1 MNNPLT
7 DPYIVLNKV
16 YSGGAYLKQALT
28 ESQIEPQN
36 RPRTSKICYG
46 VLEKDVYLSH
56 IIGANCT
63 RTPKSAVRLVLK
75 IALYMLEFM
84 GKHNYMVAD
93 CAVELCK
100 KLGKAGAAGFVNA
113 FLRSYKIPP
122 LPQSADERLSV
133 SASAPLWLAKR
144 CAAALRAR
152 PRPYFRPPRRVC
164 ASALK
169 GKSKSTL
176 RPNT

>member
-46 VLEKDVYLSH
+46 VLEKDVYLNH

-84 GKHNYMVAD
+84 GKHGYMVAD

-100 KLGKAGAAGFVNA
+100 NWA
-113 FLRSYKIPP
+113 R
-122 LPQSADERLSV
+122 
-133 SASAPLWLAKR
+133 
-144 CAAALRAR
+144 RAR
-152 PRPYFRPPRRVC
+152 RALSTPFCAPIKFRHCPKAPTNACPFRQARRC
-164 ASALK
+164 GWQK
-169 GKSKSTL
+169 GAPQL
-176 RPNT
+176 